1 MKFTKLVICLVLFLF
16 SASVLSENASSLENI
31 SKYVSVTVE
40 INELDESTNILKEAM
55 TTLSLSLKEAAK
67 SPENLS
73 VEQLQELGTL
83 IDKSDDLVVSL
94 ERTLKEV
101 NPAINSAKQPTKD
114 LLSALLQT
122 ARIEAVEPTI
132 KSIRSTVQL
141 WILLIIIGGILIVA
155 FIGISFYY
163 TTKQFREMAQV
174 LKSIG
179 SEYEI
184 VRRQ

>member
-1 MKFTKLVICLVLFLF
+1 MYFLF
-16 SASVLSENASSLENI
+16 SASASSENVSSLENI

-94 ERTLKEV
+94 ERTLQEV
-101 NPAINSAKQPTKD
+101 NPAINSAKKPTKD

-132 KSIRSTVQL
+132 KSISSTVQFWL
-141 WILLIIIGGILIVA
+141 LLIIIGGILIVA
-155 FIGISFYY
+155 FISITFYY

-174 LKSIG
+174 LKSITN
-179 SEYEI
+179 EYEI
-184 VRRQ
+184 VRRK

>member
-1 MKFTKLVICLVLFLF
+1 MVLFLF
-16 SASVLSENASSLENI
+16 SASVSSENASSQENI

-40 INELDESTNILKEAM
+40 INGLDESTNTLREAM
-55 TTLSLSLKEAAK
+55 TTLSSSLKKAAK

-73 VEQLQELGTL
+73 VEQFQELGTL
-83 IDKSDDLVVSL
+83 IDKSDNLVVSL

-101 NPAINSAKQPTKD
+101 NPTINSAKQPTKE

-122 ARIEAVEPTI
+122 ARTEAVEPTI

-141 WILLIIIGGILIVA
+141 WIFLIIIGSILIVA
-155 FIGISFYY
+155 FIGISLYY
-163 TTKQFREMAQV
+163 TSKQFREMAQV

-179 SEYEI
+179 SEYEV